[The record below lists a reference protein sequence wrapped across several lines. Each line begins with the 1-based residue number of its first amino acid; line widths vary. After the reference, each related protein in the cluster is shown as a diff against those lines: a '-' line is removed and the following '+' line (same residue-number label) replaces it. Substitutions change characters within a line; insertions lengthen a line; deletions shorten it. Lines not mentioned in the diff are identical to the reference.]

1 MGFDSNPLAGDDF
14 VVVENESIARKIS
27 EYRSKL
33 KLQKN
38 NTVTKSNV
46 EKMFDVLKVS
56 DEKIKDKIISS
67 VQERV
72 TSVNNEINNNVSLK
86 EVASVM
92 KDGFNDALK
101 VNFID
106 GQLTNEE
113 VILMKEL
120 SKNKYNND
128 KWTFS
133 R

>member
-1 MGFDSNPLAGDDF
+1 
-14 VVVENESIARKIS
+14 
-27 EYRSKL
+27 
-33 KLQKN
+33 
-38 NTVTKSNV
+38 
-46 EKMFDVLKVS
+46 MFDVLKVS

-72 TSVNNEINNNVSLK
+72 TSVNNEINNNISLK

-113 VILMKEL
+113 VVLMKEL